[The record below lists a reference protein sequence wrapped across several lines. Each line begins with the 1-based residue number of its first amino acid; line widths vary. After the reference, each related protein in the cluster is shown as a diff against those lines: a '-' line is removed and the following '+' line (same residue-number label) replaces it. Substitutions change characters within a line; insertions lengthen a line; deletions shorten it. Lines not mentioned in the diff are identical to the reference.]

1 MFKTFL
7 GTITIPPKQSQPQS
21 RQVSSLD
28 KTETAP
34 PNIAKMGLIES
45 INSGV
50 SEDDIKSIFF
60 TPTNTAESG
69 PESEGLAKYLE
80 ITENP
85 IVNESKKIMIFN
97 IIL

>member
-1 MFKTFL
+1 MFKTVL

-34 PNIAKMGLIES
+34 QKNIAKMSMIES

-50 SEDDIKSIFF
+50 SEDDIKSNFF
-60 TPTNTAESG
+60 TTTNTAESG
-69 PESEGLAKYLE
+69 PESELAQYLG
-80 ITENP
+80 NP

-97 IIL
+97 IIYL